1 MTCDT
6 CGRLEGILVES
17 IVFADKAETALRCY
31 FITHQH
37 LATVSD
43 MDEYR
48 ALREEQQRAAEGR
61 HQASWIWSIMRE
73 ITPIAE
79 GRSRLNQNKS
89 GSPIVRHRSVLRVAM
104 YRPRRD
110 FETRTIH

>member
-48 ALREEQQRAAEGR
+48 ALQEEQQRAAEAR
-61 HQASWIWSIMRE
+61 HQAFMDMVNHAGNH
-73 ITPIAE
+73 PD
-79 GRSRLNQNKS
+79 
-89 GSPIVRHRSVLRVAM
+89 
-104 YRPRRD
+104 RRGALS
-110 FETRTIH
+110 TQPK

>member
-6 CGRLEGILVES
+6 CDRLGGSLVES

-37 LATVSD
+37 FATVSD

-48 ALREEQQRAAEGR
+48 ALREEQQRTGDE
-61 HQASWIWSIMRE
+61 
-73 ITPIAE
+73 
-79 GRSRLNQNKS
+79 
-89 GSPIVRHRSVLRVAM
+89 RHRAFMDMVTHALNHADSREPLLTQ
-104 YRPRRD
+104 PR
-110 FETRTIH
+110 

>member
-1 MTCDT
+1 MSCDT
-6 CGRLEGILVES
+6 CNRLDGILVES

-48 ALREEQQRAAEGR
+48 ALREEQQRTAEGR
-61 HQASWIWSIMRE
+61 HRAFMDMVAHAGNHADSRE
-73 ITPIAE
+73 ALST
-79 GRSRLNQNKS
+79 
-89 GSPIVRHRSVLRVAM
+89 
-104 YRPRRD
+104 
-110 FETRTIH
+110 